1 MSKKK
6 CSGLSLNNVACSCAL
21 KMIFLSLPYN
31 IHQRTLQK
39 LQECVVLK
47 GTAYHSHSAPYQS
60 DMITAQLKLFLSLF
74 FFFLFLFSHKMSLR
88 ICKLFHF
95 GIQRQASKSTVVKK
109 KAKYLNQLPFTL
121 KSEPYQQN
129 KIIVTSP
136 CTFVYSYL
144 QFTVVVHMHIY
155 TYVYIYTYIYGFGVY
170 IAYIFQHLNRNK
182 VTPSS

>member
-6 CSGLSLNNVACSCAL
+6 CSGLSLNNVACACAL

-74 FFFLFLFSHKMSLR
+74 LFIYF
-88 ICKLFHF
+88 
-95 GIQRQASKSTVVKK
+95 
-109 KAKYLNQLPFTL
+109 YLA
-121 KSEPYQQN
+121 
-129 KIIVTSP
+129 I
-136 CTFVYSYL
+136 
-144 QFTVVVHMHIY
+144 
-155 TYVYIYTYIYGFGVY
+155 
-170 IAYIFQHLNRNK
+170 R
-182 VTPSS
+182 

>member
-1 MSKKK
+1 MYLHSLSVLNCFGNADGQHSVSSKQGNAMKIPCFLKGTWCFMSKKK

-109 KAKYLNQLPFTL
+109 K
-121 KSEPYQQN
+121 
-129 KIIVTSP
+129 
-136 CTFVYSYL
+136 
-144 QFTVVVHMHIY
+144 
-155 TYVYIYTYIYGFGVY
+155 G
-170 IAYIFQHLNRNK
+170 
-182 VTPSS
+182 

>member
-1 MSKKK
+1 MQMGNTQYPANKATQWRFPVSWKEHDALWVKKK

-109 KAKYLNQLPFTL
+109 K
-121 KSEPYQQN
+121 
-129 KIIVTSP
+129 
-136 CTFVYSYL
+136 
-144 QFTVVVHMHIY
+144 
-155 TYVYIYTYIYGFGVY
+155 G
-170 IAYIFQHLNRNK
+170 
-182 VTPSS
+182 